1 MSRLYGSYLSIEF
14 HYLLS
19 LFFVRL
25 AARIPVIA
33 NLDLF
38 QLVLYYF
45 FPILYIYISRNSE
58 LKQILTTTTA
68 TATTGTCPK
77 ASISFK

>member
-45 FPILYIYISRNSE
+45 FRFYTYIFLEIVN
-58 LKQILTTTTA
+58 
-68 TATTGTCPK
+68 
-77 ASISFK
+77 